1 MNFKQDLC
9 LYFLASFLP
18 SRHYFHHLGRILVTT
33 LLLTLI
39 NLQTMKVVEVA
50 VWVFM
55 LVALQFE
62 HN

>member
-18 SRHYFHHLGRILVTT
+18 NRHYFPNSGRILVIN
-33 LLLTLI
+33 LLLII

-50 VWVFM
+50 VWASM
-55 LVALQFE
+55 LAALQFE